1 MFKVLI
7 GKDYICGK
15 PFVFVSLSQF
25 AFPVWKLVWVEKT
38 PVGVTVKSIFFT
50 SIGVI
55 TRKKNS
61 Y

>member
-1 MFKVLI
+1 M
-7 GKDYICGK
+7 GKDYVCGK